1 MKLSDEYY
9 SLKLKY
15 RKLFQ
20 ESAQEIEAKLE
31 QGLSVEQLE
40 KSYISGITFSGGDP
54 LFPENVPEV
63 TAYIKELK
71 CRFPEKTIWLYT
83 GEVWEDIRELEVLRY
98 IDVLIDGRFEQEKRD
113 NLLHWCGSGNQRV
126 INVGESLRHRE
137 IVIFNS

>member
-40 KSYISGITFSGGDP
+40 M
-54 LFPENVPEV
+54 
-63 TAYIKELK
+63 TA
-71 CRFPEKTIWLYT
+71 
-83 GEVWEDIRELEVLRY
+83 
-98 IDVLIDGRFEQEKRD
+98 Q
-113 NLLHWCGSGNQRV
+113 
-126 INVGESLRHRE
+126 
-137 IVIFNS
+137 

>member
-40 KSYISGITFSGGDP
+40 KSYKQKWQAEF
-54 LFPENVPEV
+54 VV
-63 TAYIKELK
+63 
-71 CRFPEKTIWLYT
+71 
-83 GEVWEDIRELEVLRY
+83 VL
-98 IDVLIDGRFEQEKRD
+98 
-113 NLLHWCGSGNQRV
+113 LLVNF
-126 INVGESLRHRE
+126 LRK
-137 IVIFNS
+137 S